1 MPTKQTSIETVDE
14 VMHPKGRITIEKTPN
29 TRFGC
34 LYFPKFEPKENDK
47 KLGDYTVTAFGTIDE
62 AKRHGFKIA
71 DAYLKHRTKNRNRA
85 LER

>member
-1 MPTKQTSIETVDE
+1 MPTTQTSIETVDE

-47 KLGDYTVTAFGTIDE
+47 KLGDYTVKAFRTIDE
-62 AKRHGFKIA
+62 AKKYGLTIA
-71 DAYLKHRTKNRNRA
+71 DAYLKQQAKKKRRS